1 MQGTVCLGGV
11 LVTELHLGSWKHS
24 SKASEK
30 VFDVVLVLKISSTVC
45 FIRNTNT
52 LCSL

>member
-1 MQGTVCLGGV
+1 MQGKFSLGGV
-11 LVTELHLGSWKHS
+11 LGAELHLGSWKPS

-30 VFDVVLVLKISSTVC
+30 VFDVVLVLKRSFTLS
-45 FIRNTNT
+45 FIRTTNT